1 MLTPYPLQRVEG
13 SSYHTLE
20 ALASAVAQIVTL
32 NYGHTVAKVR
42 VEKPSAIATIEVA
55 AVEITRSKTFF
66 ENKDFWKVKKP

>member
-1 MLTPYPLQRVEG
+1 MLTPYFFQRVEG

>member
-1 MLTPYPLQRVEG
+1 
-13 SSYHTLE
+13 
-20 ALASAVAQIVTL
+20 VAQIVTL